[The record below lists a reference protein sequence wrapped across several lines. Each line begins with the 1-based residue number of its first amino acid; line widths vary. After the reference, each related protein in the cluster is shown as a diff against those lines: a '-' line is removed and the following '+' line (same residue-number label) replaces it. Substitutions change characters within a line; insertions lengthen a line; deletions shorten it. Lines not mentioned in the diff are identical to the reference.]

1 MKQSVTAGRILYNDP
16 MPAAKKS
23 SSPVPKKTTAAKTV
37 KKSTVSSRVKK
48 TAVKKAAAKPRTKAV
63 KKTVTPKK
71 KTVAKRA
78 TTKKVPTKK
87 VPAKK
92 SVASKRASKKTAE
105 VVQVPTNVP
114 LRSVEKAEVLR
125 SELSLSWQQSMHSIA
140 YVSGFC
146 FLLIGATYASANVFM
161 PAAEINNAAVV
172 AQSTTIQ
179 LQTILNV
186 ESKLPKELAGPT
198 KVLFTLTHVEPSSVR
213 YYVTHQD
220 TKKVSVRQQTESLQN
235 DKFSFVLE
243 PEKLTP
249 GQYELQIEYV
259 TKSAAGVAGN
269 KKTASVARFIVPA
282 PIEKEP
288 VAEVSESVEQ
298 AETVDVQQPKS
309 AEENSKPEAI
319 KKSPTSPVVAPV
331 NDSPSQSTST
341 TEVSTETST
350 DTSSVSPE
358 APKET
363 RAAEKPA
370 VSVSNPVSEFS
381 LYLKETEVSGV
392 LTLPV
397 VKADSL
403 RSLELY
409 ARPVTSLNSRF
420 LTRASER
427 LDGKVFVVNT
437 QSFLPNGKYELYA
450 RGTDESGKELTTKSL
465 VVTVK
470 NAATKPEDSNE
481 YLPSDETTDSTVDED
496 VSEDSTPAR
505 DIAPV
510 EVGVSVMS
518 SSTAP
523 FEVQEVGKR
532 MLQRDSEAIATL
544 LMNYG
549 SARQSGDEVL
559 IAAARDSLTKKKVE
573 LANEALIDR
582 ELTGISDDVIAHI
595 SDELSDLQN
604 RVDTFEQIRKEK
616 SGGNS
621 ATDSDGDGIPDY
633 DEVNLYKTNPNE
645 SDTDND
651 GFTDGIEIIRG
662 FNPLDDTAE
671 VVIEFESPKESVGL
685 VRENDFVIREVIPS
699 VSTMAEVADGT
710 VRTEIR
716 GRGLP
721 NSFVTLYI
729 FSTPTIVTIKTDADG
744 SFVYTLDKELED
756 GTHDVFV
763 ALTDNTGAIVAQSN
777 PFSFVKEAQAF
788 TPVDASTGDI
798 VGGESV
804 TETVAKNSYN
814 AVIGLGV
821 LAFGLI
827 LIMLGISLRTKDE
840 EVFTGN
846 DTKKTTEGQVVT

>member
-1 MKQSVTAGRILYNDP
+1 

-23 SSPVPKKTTAAKTV
+23 SSKVPKKPTAAKTV
-37 KKSTVSSRVKK
+37 KKTTGSSRAKK
-48 TAVKKAAAKPRTKAV
+48 PTVKKAAPKTRAKA
-63 KKTVTPKK
+63 
-71 KTVAKRA
+71 
-78 TTKKVPTKK
+78 TKKVATPRKKSTSTNATVKKAPTQKA
-87 VPAKK
+87 PAKK
-92 SVASKRASKKTAE
+92 ARITKSVSKKPAE
-105 VVQVPTNVP
+105 VVEIPTNVP
-114 LRSVEKAEVLR
+114 LRSVEKAELLR

-146 FLLIGATYASANVFM
+146 FLLIGATYASANIFIPV
-161 PAAEINNAAVV
+161 PDVSNAAVV
-172 AQSTTIQ
+172 AQSVTTQ
-179 LQTILNV
+179 VQTVLNL
-186 ESKLPKELAGPT
+186 ESKVPKELTEPA
-198 KVLFTLTHVEPSSVR
+198 KVLFTLTYVEPSSVR
-213 YYVTHQD
+213 YYVINQD
-220 TKKVSVRQQTESLQN
+220 TKKVSAREHADGLQN
-235 DKFSFVLE
+235 NKFSLLLE
-243 PEKLTP
+243 PEDFVP

-259 TKSAAGVAGN
+259 AKSTVGPVGS
-269 KKTASVARFIVPA
+269 KKTASIARFTVPA
-282 PIEKEP
+282 PVENEP
-288 VAEVSESVEQ
+288 PVEVSSPVEEGTAADVQPSVEPEVKIQTEPAKQPVLKPAASQKDDSESSSTTSAVDIDMEATAESDRVSAEVSEEIEV
-298 AETVDVQQPKS
+298 PKKPS
-309 AEENSKPEAI
+309 A
-319 KKSPTSPVVAPV
+319 V
-331 NDSPSQSTST
+331 
-341 TEVSTETST
+341 
-350 DTSSVSPE
+350 
-358 APKET
+358 
-363 RAAEKPA
+363 
-370 VSVSNPVSEFS
+370 VSNPVTEFS

-392 LTLPV
+392 LTLPII
-397 VKADSL
+397 KADAL

-437 QSFLPNGKYELYA
+437 QSFLPNGTYELYA
-450 RGTDESGKELTTKSL
+450 RGTNEAGKELTTKSL

-470 NAATKPEDSNE
+470 NTAVKPVNQDEYVVSTEDTGDTENEETPNEIAIQPRDFAPVAVGAEAATRS
-481 YLPSDETTDSTVDED
+481 TTS
-496 VSEDSTPAR
+496 A
-505 DIAPV
+505 
-510 EVGVSVMS
+510 
-518 SSTAP
+518 
-523 FEVQEVGKR
+523 EVQEVGKR
-532 MLQRDSEAIATL
+532 LLQRDSEAIATL
-544 LMNYG
+544 LTNYG

-582 ELTGISDDVIAHI
+582 ELIGISDDVIAHI
-595 SDELSDLQN
+595 SDELADLQN
-604 RVDTFEQIRKEK
+604 RIDTFEQIRKEK

-633 DEVNLYKTNPNE
+633 DEVNLYRTNPNE
-645 SDTDND
+645 PDTDND

-671 VVIEFESPKESVGL
+671 VVIDFESPKESVGL

-699 VSTMAEVADGT
+699 VNTIAEVADDA

-729 FSTPTIVTIKTDADG
+729 FSDPTIVTVKTDADG

-798 VGGESV
+798 VGGDSV

-840 EVFTGN
+840 EVLTSDDSAN
-846 DTKKTTEGQVVT
+846 SSDARIVS